1 MAKQTSGIKWYNTP
15 KGAAGVVLLSAL
27 ATYLIG
33 SRAIF
38 TGSLQQYVLAFIAL
52 VLAVNRSIRLCLIA
66 VKKGKA
72 AK

>member
-1 MAKQTSGIKWYNTP
+1 MAKQISGIKWYDAP
-15 KGAAGVVLLSAL
+15 KGAAGVALLSAS
-27 ATYLIG
+27 AAYLIG

-52 VLAVNRSIRLCLIA
+52 VLAANRFIRLCLIA
-66 VKKGKA
+66 IKKGKA